1 MINIRQRT
9 VMYVQRNYDISPGVV
24 EAMFDTGLI
33 REDLAKRVLIRDEYN
48 RKAMVRKKTD
58 LKIFLAEKY
67 AVSLS
72 TIEKIVSESVEIFP

>member
-1 MINIRQRT
+1 MIDIRERT
-9 VMYVQRNYDISPGVV
+9 VRFVNQNFDIAPEVV

-48 RKAMVRKKTD
+48 RKVVVKGKTE
-58 LKIFLAEKY
+58 LKIFLAEKW

-72 TIEKIVSESVEIFP
+72 TVEKIVGESIDIFP